1 MGATAAGIVTM
12 TIGMM
17 TALMLMMVISD
28 DDDDDEEG
36 ATLKTLN
43 P

>member
-28 DDDDDEEG
+28 DDDDEEG

>member
-28 DDDDDEEG
+28 DDDEEG